1 MRRACESQSCI
12 VPKSPGGG
20 FGFFAPCDN
29 LDTSAVY
36 TDGKAEARP
45 QKGTAKTARY
55 KGVMD
60 MARILV
66 AEDEQSLNRLIC
78 KNLELVGHR
87 PLSAQDGREALRLA
101 QKEKPDLA
109 LLDVMLPEVD
119 GFAVKQALGEEM
131 PVIFVT
137 AKISLSDK
145 LKGLNLGAEDYITK
159 PFEMLEL
166 LARIQTVLRRVGK
179 NAKRFCW
186 RGLQVDLASH
196 TVVLNGAPVDL
207 TPQEYSLL
215 ETLLLNRNIALS
227 RERLLE
233 SAWGYD
239 YMGETRTVDNH
250 ILRLRKKLGLEKE
263 IQTVYKLGYRLA
275 LPEE

>member
-1 MRRACESQSCI
+1 MKR
-12 VPKSPGGG
+12 K
-20 FGFFAPCDN
+20 
-29 LDTSAVY
+29 
-36 TDGKAEARP
+36 
-45 QKGTAKTARY
+45 
-55 KGVMD
+55 
-60 MARILV
+60 ILV
-66 AEDEQSLNRLIC
+66 LEDEENIRSFLVLNLKRSGYEVIEAETGEMA
-78 KNLELVGHR
+78 LEKYHEN
-87 PLSAQDGREALRLA
+87 QDIAVA
-101 QKEKPDLA
+101 V
-109 LLDVMLPEVD
+109 LDVMLPEVD

>member
-12 VPKSPGGG
+12 EPKSPGGG

-36 TDGKAEARP
+36 TDRKAEARP

-137 AKISLSDK
+137 AKIGLSDK

-186 RGLQVDLASH
+186 RGRQVDLASH

>member
-1 MRRACESQSCI
+1 
-12 VPKSPGGG
+12 
-20 FGFFAPCDN
+20 
-29 LDTSAVY
+29 
-36 TDGKAEARP
+36 
-45 QKGTAKTARY
+45 
-55 KGVMD
+55 

-87 PLSAQDGREALRLA
+87 PLSAQDGREALRLV

-179 NAKRFCW
+179 NANRFCW

>member
-12 VPKSPGGG
+12 EPKSPGGG

-36 TDGKAEARP
+36 TDRKAEARP

-186 RGLQVDLASH
+186 RGLQENLASH

>member
-1 MRRACESQSCI
+1 
-12 VPKSPGGG
+12 
-20 FGFFAPCDN
+20 
-29 LDTSAVY
+29 
-36 TDGKAEARP
+36 
-45 QKGTAKTARY
+45 
-55 KGVMD
+55 

-66 AEDEQSLNRLIC
+66 AEDEGSLNRLIC
-78 KNLELVGHR
+78 KNLHLVGHT
-87 PLSAQDGREALRLA
+87 AFAAMDGREALRLA
-101 QKEKPDLA
+101 EEQKPDLV

-119 GFAVKQALGEEM
+119 GFAVKEQLPPQT

-137 AKISLSDK
+137 AKVSLPDK

-166 LARIQTVLRRVGK
+166 LARIQTVLRRAGK
-179 NAKRFCW
+179 QAKTFCW
-186 RGLQVDLASH
+186 QGLQVDFDSH
-196 TVVLNGAPVDL
+196 LVTRNGKIVDL

-263 IQTVYKLGYRLA
+263 IQTIYKLGYRLSF
-275 LPEE
+275 PEE

>member
-1 MRRACESQSCI
+1 
-12 VPKSPGGG
+12 
-20 FGFFAPCDN
+20 
-29 LDTSAVY
+29 
-36 TDGKAEARP
+36 
-45 QKGTAKTARY
+45 
-55 KGVMD
+55 

-186 RGLQVDLASH
+186 RGLQVGLASH

>member
-12 VPKSPGGG
+12 EPKSPGGG

-36 TDGKAEARP
+36 TDRKAEARP

-66 AEDEQSLNRLIC
+66 AEDELIC

>member
-1 MRRACESQSCI
+1 M
-12 VPKSPGGG
+12 
-20 FGFFAPCDN
+20 
-29 LDTSAVY
+29 
-36 TDGKAEARP
+36 
-45 QKGTAKTARY
+45 
-55 KGVMD
+55 
-60 MARILV
+60 
-66 AEDEQSLNRLIC
+66 
-78 KNLELVGHR
+78 
-87 PLSAQDGREALRLA
+87 
-101 QKEKPDLA
+101 
-109 LLDVMLPEVD
+109 
-119 GFAVKQALGEEM
+119 
-131 PVIFVT
+131 
-137 AKISLSDK
+137 
-145 LKGLNLGAEDYITK
+145 
-159 PFEMLEL
+159 
-166 LARIQTVLRRVGK
+166 
-179 NAKRFCW
+179 
-186 RGLQVDLASH
+186 DLASH

>member
-1 MRRACESQSCI
+1 MNILLVEDNEAIIRGLEYAFVSHNY
-12 VPKSPGGG
+12 G
-20 FGFFAPCDN
+20 FCAAETVAQAKAYLQNQRPDLLI
-29 LDTSAVY
+29 LDITLP
-36 TDGKAEARP
+36 DGNGLLLYRDTI
-45 QKGTAKTARY
+45 QKYGIPTIFLT
-55 KGVMD
+55 
-60 MARILV
+60 
-66 AEDEQSLNRLIC
+66 
-78 KNLELVGHR
+78 
-87 PLSAQDGREALRLA
+87 AQD
-101 QKEKPDLA
+101 D
-109 LLDVMLPEVD
+109 
-119 GFAVKQALGEEM
+119 EETI
-131 PVIFVT
+131 VE
-137 AKISLSDK
+137 
-145 LKGLNLGAEDYITK
+145 GLNLGAEDNITK

>member
-1 MRRACESQSCI
+1 
-12 VPKSPGGG
+12 
-20 FGFFAPCDN
+20 
-29 LDTSAVY
+29 
-36 TDGKAEARP
+36 
-45 QKGTAKTARY
+45 
-55 KGVMD
+55 

-66 AEDEQSLNRLIC
+66 AEDEGSLNRLIC
-78 KNLELVGHR
+78 KNLHLVGHT
-87 PLSAQDGREALRLA
+87 AFAAMDGREALRLA
-101 QKEKPDLA
+101 EEQKPDLV

-119 GFAVKQALGEEM
+119 GFAVKEQLPPQT

-137 AKISLSDK
+137 AKVSLPDK

-166 LARIQTVLRRVGK
+166 LARIQTVLRRAGK
-179 NAKRFCW
+179 QAKTFCW
-186 RGLQVDLASH
+186 QGLQVDFDSH
-196 TVVLNGAPVDL
+196 LVTRNGKTVDL

-263 IQTVYKLGYRLA
+263 IQTIYKLGYRLSF
-275 LPEE
+275 PEE

>member
-1 MRRACESQSCI
+1 
-12 VPKSPGGG
+12 
-20 FGFFAPCDN
+20 
-29 LDTSAVY
+29 
-36 TDGKAEARP
+36 
-45 QKGTAKTARY
+45 
-55 KGVMD
+55 

-66 AEDEQSLNRLIC
+66 AEDESSLNRLIC
-78 KNLELVGHR
+78 KNLHLVGHT
-87 PLSAQDGREALRLA
+87 AFAAMDGKEALRLA
-101 QKEKPDLA
+101 EEQKPDLV

-119 GFAVKQALGEEM
+119 GFVVKEQLPPQT

-137 AKISLSDK
+137 AKVSLPDK

-166 LARIQTVLRRVGK
+166 LARIQTVLRRAGK
-179 NAKRFCW
+179 QAKTFCW
-186 RGLQVDLASH
+186 RGLQVDFDSH
-196 TVVLNGAPVDL
+196 LVTRNGKAVDL

-263 IQTVYKLGYRLA
+263 IQTIYKLGYRLSF
-275 LPEE
+275 PEE

>member
-1 MRRACESQSCI
+1 
-12 VPKSPGGG
+12 
-20 FGFFAPCDN
+20 
-29 LDTSAVY
+29 
-36 TDGKAEARP
+36 
-45 QKGTAKTARY
+45 
-55 KGVMD
+55 

-186 RGLQVDLASH
+186 HGLQVDLASH

>member
-1 MRRACESQSCI
+1 
-12 VPKSPGGG
+12 
-20 FGFFAPCDN
+20 
-29 LDTSAVY
+29 
-36 TDGKAEARP
+36 
-45 QKGTAKTARY
+45 
-55 KGVMD
+55 

-66 AEDEQSLNRLIC
+66 AEDEGSLNRLIC
-78 KNLELVGHR
+78 KNLHLVGHT
-87 PLSAQDGREALRLA
+87 AFAAMDGREALRLA
-101 QKEKPDLA
+101 EEQKPDLV

-119 GFAVKQALGEEM
+119 GFAVKEQLPPQT

-137 AKISLSDK
+137 AKVSLPDK

-166 LARIQTVLRRVGK
+166 LARIQTVLRRAGK
-179 NAKRFCW
+179 QAKTFCW
-186 RGLQVDLASH
+186 QGLQVDFDSH
-196 TVVLNGAPVDL
+196 LVTRNGKNVDL

-263 IQTVYKLGYRLA
+263 IQTIYKLGYRLSF
-275 LPEE
+275 PEE

>member
-1 MRRACESQSCI
+1 
-12 VPKSPGGG
+12 
-20 FGFFAPCDN
+20 
-29 LDTSAVY
+29 
-36 TDGKAEARP
+36 
-45 QKGTAKTARY
+45 
-55 KGVMD
+55 MD

-78 KNLELVGHR
+78 KNLHLVGHT
-87 PLSAQDGREALRLA
+87 AFAAMDGREALRLA
-101 QKEKPDLA
+101 EEQKPDLV

-119 GFAVKQALGEEM
+119 GFAVKEQLPPQT

-137 AKISLSDK
+137 AKVSLPDK

-166 LARIQTVLRRVGK
+166 LARIQTVLRRAGK
-179 NAKRFCW
+179 QAKTFCW
-186 RGLQVDLASH
+186 QGLQVDFDSH
-196 TVVLNGAPVDL
+196 LVTRNGKTVDL

-263 IQTVYKLGYRLA
+263 IQTIYKLGYRLSF
-275 LPEE
+275 PEE

>member
-1 MRRACESQSCI
+1 
-12 VPKSPGGG
+12 
-20 FGFFAPCDN
+20 
-29 LDTSAVY
+29 
-36 TDGKAEARP
+36 
-45 QKGTAKTARY
+45 
-55 KGVMD
+55 

-66 AEDEQSLNRLIC
+66 AEDEGSLNRLIC
-78 KNLELVGHR
+78 KNLHLVGHT
-87 PLSAQDGREALRLA
+87 AFAAMDGKQALRLA
-101 QKEKPDLA
+101 KEQKPDLV

-119 GFAVKQALGEEM
+119 GFAVKEQLPPQT

-137 AKISLSDK
+137 AKVRLPDK

-166 LARIQTVLRRVGK
+166 LARIQTVLRRAGK
-179 NAKRFCW
+179 QAKTFCW
-186 RGLQVDLASH
+186 QGLQVDFDSH
-196 TVVLNGAPVDL
+196 LVTRNGKTIDL

-263 IQTVYKLGYRLA
+263 IQTIYKLGYRLS

>member
-1 MRRACESQSCI
+1 
-12 VPKSPGGG
+12 
-20 FGFFAPCDN
+20 
-29 LDTSAVY
+29 
-36 TDGKAEARP
+36 
-45 QKGTAKTARY
+45 
-55 KGVMD
+55 

-66 AEDEQSLNRLIC
+66 AEDEGSLNRLIC
-78 KNLELVGHR
+78 KNLHLVGHT
-87 PLSAQDGREALRLA
+87 AFAAMDGKQALRLA
-101 QKEKPDLA
+101 EEQKPDLV
-109 LLDVMLPEVD
+109 LLDVMLPGVD
-119 GFAVKQALGEEM
+119 GFAVKEQLPPQT

-137 AKISLSDK
+137 AKVSLPDK

-166 LARIQTVLRRVGK
+166 LARIQTVLRRTGK
-179 NAKRFCW
+179 QAKTFCW
-186 RGLQVDLASH
+186 RGLQVDFGSH
-196 TVVLNGAPVDL
+196 LVTRNGKTVDL

-263 IQTVYKLGYRLA
+263 IQTIYKLGYRLSF
-275 LPEE
+275 PEE

>member
-1 MRRACESQSCI
+1 
-12 VPKSPGGG
+12 
-20 FGFFAPCDN
+20 
-29 LDTSAVY
+29 
-36 TDGKAEARP
+36 
-45 QKGTAKTARY
+45 
-55 KGVMD
+55 

-66 AEDEQSLNRLIC
+66 AEDEGSLNRLIC
-78 KNLELVGHR
+78 KNLHLVGHTVF
-87 PLSAQDGREALRLA
+87 AAMDGREALRLA
-101 QKEKPDLA
+101 EEQKPDLV

-119 GFAVKQALGEEM
+119 GFAVKEQLPPQT

-137 AKISLSDK
+137 AKVSLPDK

-166 LARIQTVLRRVGK
+166 LARIQTVLRRAGK
-179 NAKRFCW
+179 QAKTFCW
-186 RGLQVDLASH
+186 QGLQVDFDSH
-196 TVVLNGAPVDL
+196 LVTRNGKTVDL

-263 IQTVYKLGYRLA
+263 IQTIYKLGYRLSF
-275 LPEE
+275 PEE